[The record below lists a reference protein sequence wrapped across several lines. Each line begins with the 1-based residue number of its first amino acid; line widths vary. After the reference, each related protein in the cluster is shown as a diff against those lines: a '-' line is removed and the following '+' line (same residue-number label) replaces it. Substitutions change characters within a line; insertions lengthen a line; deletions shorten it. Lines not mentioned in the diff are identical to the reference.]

1 MLKDVVRYIKSIRV
15 RIKDLVPK
23 EELDGIMLE
32 VTNVICDNWINEDDY
47 RLTKSQVMSLVR
59 KHIAKKYHNN

>member
-1 MLKDVVRYIKSIRV
+1 MLKDVVRYIKSIKV
-15 RIKDLVPK
+15 RIKDIVPK

-59 KHIAKKYHNN
+59 KHIAKKYHRN

>member
-15 RIKDLVPK
+15 RIKDIVPE
-23 EELDGIMLE
+23 EELNGIMLE

-47 RLTKSQVMSLVR
+47 RLTKLQVMSLVR
-59 KHIAKKYHNN
+59 KHIAKKYHRN

>member
-1 MLKDVVRYIKSIRV
+1 MLRDVVSYIRTIRK
-15 RIKDLVPK
+15 RIKDLVPE
-23 EELDGIMLE
+23 EELNGIMLE

-59 KHIAKKYHNN
+59 KHIAKKYYSN

>member
-1 MLKDVVRYIKSIRV
+1 MLKDVVRYIKTIRR
-15 RIKDLVPK
+15 RIKNLVPE

-47 RLTKSQVMSLVR
+47 RLTNSQVMSLVR
-59 KHIAKKYHNN
+59 KHIAKKYCNN